1 MAMTPLPTPAPSRG
15 QPPAEFVANADAMVA
30 ALPTFVTEANA
41 LQTALL
47 TTQDEVEAT
56 QVLAAANQ
64 AAAAIS
70 ETNAANSAAA
80 ASAASGA
87 LGLTAV
93 VVTGTSQAAT
103 AGNLYIL
110 QNVATTTVTL
120 PVAPSNGH
128 VVGVLVANGIS
139 TNIIARNGKNI
150 QNIAE
155 DLTIDSDY
163 ATVILRYIDS
173 TTQWSII

>member
-1 MAMTPLPTPAPSRG
+1 MTMSTLPTPAPSRG
-15 QPPAEFVANADAMVA
+15 QPPTEFVTNADALVA

-41 LQTALL
+41 LQA
-47 TTQDEVEAT
+47 DVVAK
-56 QVLAAANQ
+56 QVAAAANQ
-64 AAAAIS
+64 AAAAVS